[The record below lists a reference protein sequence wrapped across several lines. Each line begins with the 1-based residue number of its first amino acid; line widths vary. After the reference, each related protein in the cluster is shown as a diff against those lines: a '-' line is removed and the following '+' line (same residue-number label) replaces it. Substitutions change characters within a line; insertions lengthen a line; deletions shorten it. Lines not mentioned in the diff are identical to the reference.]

1 MCILLS
7 EVCPALT
14 CFPRHICEKIGCFC
28 LFATHFHELTQL
40 SESTPVKN
48 RHVTAHVD
56 ENTGA
61 LAFLYE
67 VADGPCT
74 ESFGIKVA
82 ELAGF
87 PPATVTVAKRKAE
100 ELESNSGGKLKALRA

>member
-1 MCILLS
+1 M
-7 EVCPALT
+7 VRQKAT
-14 CFPRHICEKIGCFC
+14 C

-40 SESTPVKN
+40 AHTQPVKN

-56 ENTGA
+56 EVTGA

-67 VADGPCT
+67 VADGACT

-87 PPATVTVAKRKAE
+87 PAHTVAVAKRKAE
-100 ELESNSGGKLKALRA
+100 ELEVSSGGKLKALRV

>member
-1 MCILLS
+1 M
-7 EVCPALT
+7 
-14 CFPRHICEKIGCFC
+14 
-28 LFATHFHELTQL
+28 
-40 SESTPVKN
+40 KN

-87 PPATVTVAKRKAE
+87 PPATVRSRSARRRSSSRTAAG
-100 ELESNSGGKLKALRA
+100 S

>member
-1 MCILLS
+1 M
-7 EVCPALT
+7 
-14 CFPRHICEKIGCFC
+14 RGN
-28 LFATHFHELTQL
+28 
-40 SESTPVKN
+40 PVKN

-87 PPATVTVAKRKAE
+87 PPATVQVAKRKAE
-100 ELESNSGGKLKALRA
+100 ELESNSGGKLKALRAWRSRIAPSRAVVSSPYLAGFRSFFAPV

>member
-1 MCILLS
+1 M
-7 EVCPALT
+7 
-14 CFPRHICEKIGCFC
+14 
-28 LFATHFHELTQL
+28 
-40 SESTPVKN
+40 KN

-87 PPATVTVAKRKAE
+87 PPATVQVAKRKAD
-100 ELESNSGGKLKALRA
+100 ELESSSGGKLKALRA